1 MLVAA
6 ALVPDTVLLL
16 PGAGG
21 RGPDDAE
28 LVALRASSALAVARA
43 VARAARVVVVAP
55 GRADRSL
62 AGAVHL
68 GAAAAGVPDRLL
80 ADPVPDVRVTA
91 VPGGP
96 PVAAG
101 GPGTSAVVGARLA
114 LAARVPPADLH
125 VVEVAPGPAAALRA
139 TGAALA
145 DGPPT
150 AFVLVGSGSA
160 RHGED
165 APLAPD
171 ERADAFDDA
180 WVAALRTGGAVA
192 RDALAGVD
200 RARAAELGV
209 TGWAPWQVLVGA
221 LDAGGSVGSAT
232 QVLSATVWRGA
243 AHAAVAWA
251 VAP

>member
-21 RGPDDAE
+21 RGPDDAA
-28 LVALRASSALAVARA
+28 LATLRASAAAAVAGA
-43 VARAARVVVVAP
+43 VTRVARVVVVAP
-55 GRADRSL
+55 GPADRSP
-62 AGAVHL
+62 AGVLHL

-96 PVAAG
+96 PAAAG

-114 LAARVPPADLH
+114 LAAGVAPVGLH

-145 DGPPT
+145 GGPPT
-150 AFVLVGSGSA
+150 AFVVVGSGSA
-160 RHGED
+160 RHGEG
-165 APLAPD
+165 APLAAD
-171 ERADAFDDA
+171 ERAEEFDDA

-200 RARAAELGV
+200 RSRAAELGV

-221 LDAGGSVGSAT
+221 LDAGGSVGSSAT
-232 QVLSATVWRGA
+232 QVSATVWRGA
-243 AHAAVAWA
+243 AHAAVTWV